1 MAEISQSVFAKIAG
15 VKRQAV
21 YMAVKRGIVIINS
34 AKLIDTEN
42 KKNITWLRHHGK
54 SELDVNQY
62 LNEILEKEKKIKEK
76 KIRSNPIPKI
86 REKIKKK
93 QVQIKSEK
101 IEKIQKYIE
110 PKPEIIMKN
119 PEEKKDFDEI
129 DFESITGLPARMMK
143 LNLKQLVMR
152 YGGPMMLDSFSKIL
166 QRLMSANEKDQKI
179 QERRLELIEK
189 DFVISR
195 LFLYLETLSNR
206 LFDYTENI
214 PIGIIALV
222 NSGIDNMEFRIKE
235 KMRKD
240 FSNLIRDA
248 KENVNRELENI
259 KNKYAKKA
267 DDSDQDKNM

>member
-42 KKNITWLRHHGK
+42 KQNLIWLRSHGK
-54 SELDVNQY
+54 SEKDVNQY
-62 LNEILEKEKKIKEK
+62 LAILQEKEKQKRKIKS
-76 KIRSNPIPKI
+76 RSNPIPKI

-93 QVQIKSEK
+93 QIQVEQER

-110 PKPEIIMKN
+110 PKPEIITKN
-119 PEEKKDFDEI
+119 PEEKKETDEI
-129 DFESITGLPARMMK
+129 DFENITGLPARMMK

-152 YGGPMMLDSFSKIL
+152 YGGPMMLDSWSKIL

-195 LFLYLETLSNR
+195 LFSYLETLSNR

-222 NSGIDNMEFRIKE
+222 NSGIENMEFRIKE

-248 KENVNRELENI
+248 KENVNRELQNL
-259 KNKYAKKA
+259 KKKYEKGK
-267 DDSDQDKNM
+267 DDNTNSES